1 METGYQNEIVEI
13 VQRVLNLTMMDE
25 KTDLDMDLKNVGLD
39 SLKFVRIVVE
49 VEDRFGIEFPDE
61 KLDLS
66 QADTV
71 RKLCE
76 IVMESAAIS
85 EGVVL

>member
-1 METGYQNEIVEI
+1 M
-13 VQRVLNLTMMDE
+13 
-25 KTDLDMDLKNVGLD
+25 GLD

-49 VEDRFGIEFPDE
+49 VEDRFGIEFPDD

-66 QADTV
+66 QTDTV

-85 EGVVL
+85 EGEVS

>member
-13 VQRVLNLTMMDE
+13 VQRVLNLTIMDE
-25 KTDLDMDLKNVGLD
+25 KTDLDMDLKNMGLD

-49 VEDRFGIEFPDE
+49 VEDRFGIEFPDD

-66 QADTV
+66 QTDTV

-85 EGVVL
+85 EGEVS